1 MSVEILLN
9 SAGRLASLAKNSRL
23 QQGNIAVKATHEGQE
38 NSDPVKLFGALVEKS
53 QGKIAAKG
61 EEPEGQQP
69 AEGDKAENPAPQHAT
84 AYVLPQSFLA
94 LATNQ
99 PDQTAEDSGPVPVKS
114 KTANTDEIIAEVE
127 PLADDAMPA
136 KNDEPQP
143 KPKVSAAVALNVA
156 MVAKPEAA
164 ARHDTPPAL
173 NSASPDGVQP
183 DIANLLKAD
192 APANAQP
199 ADGGEPSR
207 AILQPPPQGARSAD
221 LANPAPVSA
230 QPSAPAR
237 IADVQIVS
245 ERSFGSV
252 KTLQIRLDPVELGSV
267 TARIRLVGDGVE
279 VHLVAEKAHG
289 AEALAADRTV
299 IEKALKSAGIGDE
312 GRISVTVTE
321 RGAANSAQYAPA
333 SQNAGHQQAGGQ
345 QQGQQQGQQTFNMQD
360 NSGGRNQ
367 PQMQFTSGEGG
378 QNGESGHA
386 GRNNAGGRPSAE
398 AGERETVAGVTG
410 RNRGIVV

>member
-38 NSDPVKLFGALVEKS
+38 NSDPVKLFGALVEKP
-53 QGKIAAKG
+53 QGKIATKG
-61 EEPEGQQP
+61 EEPEEQQP
-69 AEGDKAENPAPQHAT
+69 AEGDKTENPAPQHAT

-136 KNDEPQP
+136 KNGEPQP

-164 ARHDTPPAL
+164 SRHDTPPAL

-192 APANAQP
+192 APASAQP
-199 ADGGEPSR
+199 VVDGGEPSR
-207 AILQPPPQGARSAD
+207 AILQPSQQGARNAD
-221 LANPAPVSA
+221 LANPGPTSA

-279 VHLVAEKAHG
+279 VHLVAEKTHG

-321 RGAANSAQYAPA
+321 RGAANPAQYTSA
-333 SQNAGHQQAGGQ
+333 SQNAGHQQASGQ
-345 QQGQQQGQQTFNMQD
+345 QPGQQTFNMQD

-378 QNGESGHA
+378 QNGESGHT
-386 GRNNAGGRPSAE
+386 GRNNAGERLAAE